1 MTQTRPYSNK
11 DEQLLMADI
20 WQPAIADDP
29 LAFVRYIFPW
39 GQKGTPL
46 EHFQGPRKWQISE
59 LTNIANHIK
68 EQKRRFPLFLAAVK
82 KHGDKSK
89 EALELAPRMYQSATA
104 SGRGPGKSALVAW
117 LNLWMMSTRIGST
130 SITSANT
137 EAQLKSRTWAEL
149 GKWHTLSANAHWF
162 ERSTLGL
169 KPATWFE
176 ESLKKLKID
185 NSYYYAQGQL
195 WSEENPDAFAGVHN
209 QTGIMVI
216 FDEASGIP
224 KPIWTVTEGFFTEP
238 IVDRYWFCFS
248 NPRRNTGEFFEC
260 FHKNRAFWKLRNLDS
275 RTVEGTDT
283 NKLNEIIAK
292 HGEDSD
298 EARIEVLGQFPR
310 QGDKQFISREI
321 ILGATQRELV
331 KDEAAPL
338 IMGIDVARYG
348 DDKTVFRW
356 RQGRDARSIPP
367 IEYKGLDNMQVANFA
382 AEWIEKTNPDAVCVD
397 AGGSGS
403 GVVDRLRE
411 RGFKVHEIWFGSK
424 SEDAQWGNKRTELWD
439 QMREWLNG
447 GCIDARQELLDD
459 LAGPEY
465 DFQGG
470 GDKIILEPKE
480 AMKARGLASP
490 DHGDALVLTF
500 AVKVAWRDARSA
512 RNKRSGRV
520 ANDMDY
526 DIFGG

>member
-1 MTQTRPYSNK
+1 MTKSEPNFFLEFLKKYR
-11 DEQLLMADI
+11 
-20 WQPAIADDP
+20 DDP
-29 LAFVRYIFPW
+29 VGFVRDILRTKPD
-39 GQKGTPL
+39 P
-46 EHFQGPRKWQISE
+46 WQIEFLKAISSGERRISVRSGHGVGKSTAASWAMLHYFLTRYPVKVVVTAPTSAQLFDAMFAELKRWVNELPEVLKTLIEVKADRIELKAAASE
-59 LTNIANHIK
+59 AFISARTSRA
-68 EQKRRFPLFLAAVK
+68 ETP
-82 KHGDKSK
+82 
-89 EALELAPRMYQSATA
+89 EALQGIHADNVL
-104 SGRGPGKSALVAW
+104 LVA
-117 LNLWMMSTRIGST
+117 
-130 SITSANT
+130 
-137 EAQLKSRTWAEL
+137 
-149 GKWHTLSANAHWF
+149 
-162 ERSTLGL
+162 
-169 KPATWFE
+169 
-176 ESLKKLKID
+176 
-185 NSYYYAQGQL
+185 
-195 WSEENPDAFAGVHN
+195 
-209 QTGIMVI
+209 
-216 FDEASGIP
+216 DEASGIP

-260 FHKNRAFWKLRNLDS
+260 FHKNRGFWNLRNLDS
-275 RTVEGTDT
+275 RKVEGTDT
-283 NKLNEIIAK
+283 NKLNEIILK

-298 EARIEVLGQFPR
+298 EARVEVLGQFPR

-321 ILGATQRELV
+321 VMGAVNRELV
-331 KDEAAPL
+331 RDEAAPL

-367 IEYKGLDNMQVANFA
+367 VELKGLDNMQVANFA

-403 GVVDRLRE
+403 GVVDRLKE

-439 QMREWLNG
+439 AMREWLNG

-459 LAGPEY
+459 LSGPEY
-465 DFQGG
+465 DFQAG

-480 AMKARGLASP
+480 SMKSRGLASP

-500 AVKVAWRDARSA
+500 SVKVAWRDARTA
-512 RNKRSGRV
+512 RNKRAGRV